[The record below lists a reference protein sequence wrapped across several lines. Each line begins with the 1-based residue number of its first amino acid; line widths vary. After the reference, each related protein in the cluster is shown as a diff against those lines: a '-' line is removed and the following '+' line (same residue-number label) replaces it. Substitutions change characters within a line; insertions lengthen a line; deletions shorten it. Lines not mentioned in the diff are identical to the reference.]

1 MCIVMRV
8 WGLAWVYVQVRRVC
22 MCTGEVWVCVQV
34 RVQVRCVCAG
44 VCKVEVSACVY
55 RLGVC
60 GYVYRCMYR

>member
-1 MCIVMRV
+1 M
-8 WGLAWVYVQVRRVC
+8 YVQVRRVC
-22 MCTGEVWVCVQV
+22 MCTGEVWVFVQV